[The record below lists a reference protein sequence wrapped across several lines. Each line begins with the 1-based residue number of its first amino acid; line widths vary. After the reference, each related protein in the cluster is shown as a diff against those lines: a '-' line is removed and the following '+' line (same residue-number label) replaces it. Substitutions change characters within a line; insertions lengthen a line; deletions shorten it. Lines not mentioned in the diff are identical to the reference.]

1 MKVVYE
7 RSIMERIREFKYES
21 DKFNKKIEY
30 IEVTEKEGIEIYD
43 YSMST
48 FKGHFCSRQ
57 GKCISIHNG
66 EFFGI
71 KIKVEGYDE

>member
-7 RSIMERIREFKYES
+7 KGIMERLREARSES
-21 DKFNKKIEY
+21 VVANKKIEY

-48 FKGHFCSRQ
+48 FLGHYCPRQ
-57 GKCISIHNG
+57 DKCISIHNG
-66 EFFGI
+66 MIYGI
-71 KIKVEGYDE
+71 KIKVEGCDD